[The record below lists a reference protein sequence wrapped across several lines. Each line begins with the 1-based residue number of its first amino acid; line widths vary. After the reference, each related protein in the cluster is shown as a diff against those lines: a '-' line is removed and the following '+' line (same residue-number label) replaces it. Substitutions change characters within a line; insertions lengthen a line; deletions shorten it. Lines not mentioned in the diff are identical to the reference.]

1 MQCTTVNQISI
12 RPIANHVL
20 GPYRHEEIA
29 NVSHVLLYFL
39 LPFTPLLVSYPSCRF
54 PYAFLSCSSSYSA
67 ILLLFPLPP
76 LMLHLF
82 SYSSLLVSSTS
93 FLFFYFL
100 LPFTLSLSLTP
111 HAVFLTPS
119 CPVLLLPFFFSFLFL
134 LLCFISFL
142 TPHYWSLLPHSFLLH
157 LVSSFSLFLLYV
169 FVSYLYIHVLHSVLL
184 SASPSPF

>member
-1 MQCTTVNQISI
+1 MCSPTFREVADRGAVSPSGDLTWNPKDSPGTSRLRSQMQCTTVNQISI

-54 PYAFLSCSSSYSA
+54 PYAFLSCSSSA

-76 LMLHLF
+76 LMFHLF

-93 FLFFYFL
+93 FL
-100 LPFTLSLSLTP
+100 S
-111 HAVFLTPS
+111 
-119 CPVLLLPFFFSFLFL
+119 
-134 LLCFISFL
+134 
-142 TPHYWSLLPHSFLLH
+142 
-157 LVSSFSLFLLYV
+157 SSFSLLFLV
-169 FVSYLYIHVLHSVLL
+169 IFVVCFCFLFIYPCPSLCFTFCFSFSVLI
-184 SASPSPF
+184 